1 MNCVLIPEGEVGFIR
16 VSCQSLDPSLWFSM
30 PILDLPSCKLKP
42 FAEIRLPEHA
52 AAAVPFSRFLR
63 VLIVTSDLD
72 ETKSFGL
79 R

>member
-1 MNCVLIPEGEVGFIR
+1 MNCVLIPEGRVGFIR
-16 VSCQSLDPSLWFSM
+16 AVAVPRSFSLVLDAN
-30 PILDLPSCKLKP
+30 LDLPSCKLKP